1 MVRAFAL
8 SLASVLASVGRRSGF
23 GSSSLGLR
31 VTRLPVSGSRVVRG
45 VAACGSVASA
55 VTSAL
60 TIRSSRRRFAARLN
74 SGVRWLL
81 KTLAILLAF
90 LATPS
95 AASGPQ
101 FKIFAAEPLGQFMVF
116 GRITDGFEAEM
127 RKAIADSPNLKR
139 VYIESLGGKSL
150 EAMRTSKLLNA
161 HGIAIRVGGKCASAC
176 VALWAATDRRELTP
190 KARLGLHAGI
200 PVKKAPGALEA
211 IAAAARQKIAGDM
224 LRHAGFSDRL
234 IAKGNKTSHNSI
246 MWLTPTELA
255 SDGVKFT
262 LIETPP
268 NNSFKPTPLRG
279 AA

>member
-1 MVRAFAL
+1 M
-8 SLASVLASVGRRSGF
+8 
-23 GSSSLGLR
+23 
-31 VTRLPVSGSRVVRG
+31 
-45 VAACGSVASA
+45 
-55 VTSAL
+55 
-60 TIRSSRRRFAARLN
+60 
-74 SGVRWLL
+74 

-95 AASGPQ
+95 VASEPQ
-101 FKIFAAEPLGQFMVF
+101 FKIIAAEPLGQFMVF

-127 RKAIADSPNLKR
+127 RRAIARSPNLKR
-139 VYIESLGGKSL
+139 VYIESPGGKSL
-150 EAMRTSKLLNA
+150 VAKRTSQLLNA

-200 PVKKAPGALEA
+200 PVKQAPGALEK
-211 IAAAARQKIAGDM
+211 IAAAARRNIADDM
-224 LRHAGFSDRL
+224 LRHAGFSERL
-234 IAKGNKTSHNSI
+234 IAKGSRTPHDSI
-246 MWLTPTELA
+246 LWLTPAELA

-262 LIETPP
+262 LMETPP